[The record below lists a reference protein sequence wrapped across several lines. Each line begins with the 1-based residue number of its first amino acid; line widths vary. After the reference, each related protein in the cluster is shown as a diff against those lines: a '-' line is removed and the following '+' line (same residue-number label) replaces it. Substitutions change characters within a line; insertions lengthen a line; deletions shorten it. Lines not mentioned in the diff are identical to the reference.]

1 MNVVTLRRIG
11 KELGIEKIILR
22 GGRMNLQLVANP
34 KSLYYKSSAFESLL
48 NYVGNHPRQCV
59 IKEQKGVRMVVIAQ
73 VENVKEGITVLQNI
87 HQS

>member
-1 MNVVTLRRIG
+1 
-11 KELGIEKIILR
+11 
-22 GGRMNLQLVANP
+22 MNLQLVANP